1 MMEKIK
7 YTTLLFDFYGPLL
20 TEKQQRVI
28 NLYYENDFSFT
39 EIAEQLNISR
49 QAVYDLLKR
58 AVALLE
64 EYEAR
69 LHLVKKFSRTQQEL
83 QAVYSLLNQEE
94 GLDRQD
100 IAQAVEII
108 RTVLESD

>member
-1 MMEKIK
+1 MIEKIK
-7 YTTLLFDFYGPLL
+7 HITLLFDFYGPLL

-39 EIAEQLNISR
+39 EIAGQLNISR

-64 EYEAR
+64 EYEVR
-69 LHLVKKFSRTQQEL
+69 LHLVEKFSQTQQEL
-83 QAVYSLLNQEE
+83 RSVYSLLNQKDGLE
-94 GLDRQD
+94 GRD
-100 IAQAVEII
+100 IAKAVEII
-108 RTVLESD
+108 RTTLELD